1 MILIFL
7 TAGNVQLAG
16 LLVEREEVE
25 AHRARDDQRHANTG
39 GVLLLFALFTSNVF
53 RGYNFFRGSIYGSQC
68 LKLSKGGFA
77 DFASYASYT
86 SNTSNTSKQY

>member
-1 MILIFL
+1 MISIFL

-68 LKLSKGGFA
+68 LKLTEWPVNCDIREAPLKFMPQAFGHCP
-77 DFASYASYT
+77 
-86 SNTSNTSKQY
+86 